1 MTRSFMLGGDDED
14 SDEDDMARAGDNI
27 LDFEL

>member
-1 MTRSFMLGGDDED
+1 MARSFMMSGEDD
-14 SDEDDMARAGDNI
+14 SDEDDMARDGDNI